1 MDKQTQATM
10 FSSKSPNWRTPTPF
24 YNKLDDLYHF
34 TLDPA
39 SDGVNNKCAKF
50 FTEADDGLAQS
61 WEGEIVFLNPP
72 YGRGLKHWV
81 RKAYDEGCKPNTTV
95 VVLMPARTD
104 TKFFHDYCMK
114 ARKIYFV
121 KGRLKFLDENGNVL
135 LPAPFPSMVVVFDG
149 PDQTPDITAME
160 R

>member
-1 MDKQTQATM
+1 M
-10 FSSKSPNWRTPTPF
+10 FSSKSPEWRTPDPF
-24 YNKLDDLYHF
+24 YNKLDNLYHF

-39 SDGVNNKCAKF
+39 SDGVNNKCEKF
-50 FTEADDGLAQS
+50 FTKEGDGLAQS
-61 WEGEIVFLNPP
+61 WEGEVVFVNPP
-72 YGRGLKHWV
+72 YGRVLKEWV
-81 RKAYDEGCKPNTTV
+81 RKGYNEGCKPNTTV
-95 VVLMPARTD
+95 VMLIPARTD

-121 KGRLKFLDENGNVL
+121 KGRLKFRDEHDREL
-135 LPAPFPSMVVVFDG
+135 APAPFPSMVVVFDG